1 MAQEPKDSYNCTG
14 NSGSLS
20 HLINRLGL
28 LPNVKTPTMG
38 GEFWWNDL
46 ASCDG
51 WRVQRNSVT
60 GHCRI
65 LDPNNVR
72 QAWGGQAQIM
82 ALFQM
87 LLKGQY

>member
-1 MAQEPKDSYNCTG
+1 MNPKTLTIALGILAACPD
-14 NSGSLS
+14 
-20 HLINRLGL
+20 LINRLGL

-65 LDPNNVR
+65 LDGNNVR

-82 ALFQM
+82 AFFQM
-87 LLKGQY
+87 LLKGQC